1 MNSSHQQTG
10 TLVRAPLVAAAIPSG
25 SASDQPTTQ
34 ILPDEILPL
43 RIKDVAQLTSVCEKT
58 VRRWIDR
65 KLLRSFK
72 LGGMR
77 AVRKGDLRAFLDQQ
91 AGETNKERP

>member
-1 MNSSHQQTG
+1 M
-10 TLVRAPLVAAAIPSG
+10 RAPIAATAIQG
-25 SASDQPTTQ
+25 GGVYDQSTMQ
-34 ILPDEILPL
+34 VLPDEILPL

-91 AGETNKERP
+91 AGEPNKERP